1 MDNPVMSSF
10 LSSVNLDEDSKM
22 DKKTYN
28 EAQKEMFVSFQQQQ
42 GKQQTKTSPSKTREL
57 ETVHKMGGDWFES
70 TPPFIPSSSYSNQM
84 VWDITN
90 RCYEEMSVQQTPP
103 NSPLSFVD
111 PSWPPAYRCPPEL
124 ETGVVEGESNSLTIS
139 PTSLPLVGLFGGVTG
154 VIMDFVDNLYT
165 SSLVQYVCYK
175 TRPSANRLAAETLA
189 RSNLNPNAKEFT
201 PVVKETLS
209 DPGKLSSQAK
219 EFVPEANEVD
229 VQAEESF
236 PAGDKN
242 QECTDEQESILSND
256 AEIHSDREP
265 STPVPKVD
273 IADETSADHLK
284 VVKQPQSCSDNSKCD
299 IKEEV
304 AWIGEPL
311 EDSDSEDW
319 WDSDE
324 EEPGTPLQDIDPSEF
339 EDLFPCGLLVSN
351 LPCKSS
357 SRPSTLVTVSCS
369 PALQRDS
376 SPTFTSVACI
386 TLTPS
391 NTVLSNKPVDR
402 ANRTF
407 KEAYS
412 DEDNVKSS
420 PVKVTF
426 CDDIQYFYEPED
438 LTQDLAEARVSDF
451 KQRQVDRERM
461 ERLLAPVFTMTH
473 RKKMFDKIYGDY

>member
-1 MDNPVMSSF
+1 MSSF
-10 LSSVNLDEDSKM
+10 LTSINMDEDSNM

-28 EAQKEMFVSFQQQQ
+28 EAQTEMFVAFQQQQ
-42 GKQQTKTSPSKTREL
+42 GKQQTNSSPSKTREL

-70 TPPFIPSSSYSNQM
+70 SPPYLPSSSSCYSNQM

-90 RCYEEMSVQQTPP
+90 GCYEEMSVQQSPP
-103 NSPLSFVD
+103 DSPLMVD
-111 PSWPPAYRCPPEL
+111 PSWSPSYICPPQL
-124 ETGVVEGESNSLTIS
+124 ETDVVDTDSFPLSS
-139 PTSLPLVGLFGGVTG
+139 TSSVLPLVGLFGGVTG

-189 RSNLNPNAKEFT
+189 RSNLNPNAKEFK
-201 PVVKETLS
+201 PVVKDVLS
-209 DPGKLSSQAK
+209 DPEELSSQAEK
-219 EFVPEANEVD
+219 FVPEANEVD
-229 VQAEESF
+229 VQAEEGF
-236 PAGDKN
+236 PTEDKD
-242 QECTDEQESILSND
+242 QECKAEEKIIQSND
-256 AEIHSDREP
+256 AEIHTDKEP
-265 STPVPKVD
+265 SSPVPKVD
-273 IADETSADHLK
+273 ITDKTSVDNSK
-284 VVKQPQSCSDNSKCD
+284 VVKQPESCSDSSKCD
-299 IKEEV
+299 IKEEIS
-304 AWIGEPL
+304 WIGEPS

-324 EEPGTPLQDIDPSEF
+324 EEPLTPCQDIDPSEF

-357 SRPSTLVTVSCS
+357 CLPSTLVTVSCS

-376 SPTFTSVACI
+376 NPNFTSVACI
-386 TLTPS
+386 TLAPS
-391 NTVLSNKPVDR
+391 KPITSNNPVDR
-402 ANRTF
+402 ANRIF

-412 DEDNVKSS
+412 DVDSVKPS

-426 CDDIQYFYEPED
+426 CDDIKYLYEPED

-461 ERLLAPVFTMTH
+461 ERLLAPVFTTTH

>member
-1 MDNPVMSSF
+1 VVSSF
-10 LSSVNLDEDSKM
+10 LKSVNMDEDSNM

-28 EAQKEMFVSFQQQQ
+28 EAQTEMFVAFQQQQ
-42 GKQQTKTSPSKTREL
+42 GKQQTNSSPSKTREL

-70 TPPFIPSSSYSNQM
+70 SPPYLSSSSSCYSNQM

-90 RCYEEMSVQQTPP
+90 GCYEEMPVQQSPP
-103 NSPLSFVD
+103 DSPLMVD
-111 PSWPPAYRCPPEL
+111 PSWSPSYICPPQL
-124 ETGVVEGESNSLTIS
+124 ETDVVDTDSFPLSS
-139 PTSLPLVGLFGGVTG
+139 TSSVLPLVGLFGGVTG

-189 RSNLNPNAKEFT
+189 RSNLNPNAKEFK
-201 PVVKETLS
+201 PVVKDVSS
-209 DPGKLSSQAK
+209 DPEELSSQAGK
-219 EFVPEANEVD
+219 FVPEANEVD
-229 VQAEESF
+229 VQAEEGF
-236 PAGDKN
+236 PTEDKD
-242 QECTDEQESILSND
+242 QECKTEEKIIQSND
-256 AEIHSDREP
+256 AEIHTDKEP
-265 STPVPKVD
+265 SSPVPKVD
-273 IADETSADHLK
+273 ITDKTSVDNSK
-284 VVKQPQSCSDNSKCD
+284 VVKQPESCSDSSKCD
-299 IKEEV
+299 IKEEIS
-304 AWIGEPL
+304 WIGEPS

-324 EEPGTPLQDIDPSEF
+324 EEPLTPCQDIDPSEF

-357 SRPSTLVTVSCS
+357 CLPSTLVTVSCS

-376 SPTFTSVACI
+376 SPNFTSVACI
-386 TLTPS
+386 TLAPS
-391 NTVLSNKPVDR
+391 KPITSNKPVDR
-402 ANRTF
+402 ANRIF

-412 DEDNVKSS
+412 DVDSVKPS
-420 PVKVTF
+420 PVKVSF
-426 CDDIQYFYEPED
+426 CDDINYLYEPED

-461 ERLLAPVFTMTH
+461 ERLLAPVFTTTH